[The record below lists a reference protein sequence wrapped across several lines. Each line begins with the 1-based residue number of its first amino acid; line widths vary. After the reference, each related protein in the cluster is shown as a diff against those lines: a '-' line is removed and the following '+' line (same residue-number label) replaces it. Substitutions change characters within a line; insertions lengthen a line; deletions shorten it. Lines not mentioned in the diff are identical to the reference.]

1 MVMSKN
7 TRDIDTV
14 FDEDYIKIRESLIG
28 LKDILDI
35 CFFERNIYK
44 QMGMDNLR
52 ALNNNITELLKHTY
66 SPRKVRMKMREMEYD
81 GLEAPNSFL
90 SP

>member
-1 MVMSKN
+1 MSKN
-7 TRDIDTV
+7 IRKIDAV
-14 FDEDYIKIRESLIG
+14 FDESYMKIMESLTG
-28 LKDILDI
+28 LKEIFDI

-44 QMGMDNLR
+44 QMGMDNLK
-52 ALNNNITELLKHTY
+52 ALHDNVIELLKHTY
-66 SPRKVRMKMREMEYD
+66 SPREVRIKLRELEYD

>member
-1 MVMSKN
+1 MNKN
-7 TRDIDTV
+7 IRKIDAV
-14 FDEDYIKIRESLIG
+14 FDDNYIKIIESLTG
-28 LKDILDI
+28 LKEIFDI

-44 QMGMDNLR
+44 QMGMDNLK
-52 ALNNNITELLKHTY
+52 ALHDNVIELLKHTY
-66 SPRKVRMKMREMEYD
+66 SPREVRIKMRELEYD

>member
-1 MVMSKN
+1 MNKSNKK
-7 TRDIDTV
+7 IDMV
-14 FDEDYIKIRESLIG
+14 FDENYMKIRESLNG

-35 CFFERNIYK
+35 CFFERNVYK

-52 ALNNNITELLKHTY
+52 ALHDNVIELLKHTY
-66 SPRKVRMKMREMEYD
+66 SPREVRIKMRELEYE

>member
-1 MVMSKN
+1 MNKN
-7 TRDIDTV
+7 TKKIDMI
-14 FDEDYIKIRESLIG
+14 FDENYMKIRESLTG
-28 LKDILDI
+28 LKEILDI

-52 ALNNNITELLKHTY
+52 ALHDNVIELLKHTY
-66 SPRKVRMKMREMEYD
+66 SPREVRIKMRELEYD
-81 GLEAPNSFL
+81 GLEAPSTFL

>member
-1 MVMSKN
+1 MNKN
-7 TRDIDTV
+7 TKKIDMI
-14 FDEDYIKIRESLIG
+14 FDENYMKIRESLTG
-28 LKDILDI
+28 LKEILDI

-52 ALNNNITELLKHTY
+52 ALHENLIELLKHTY
-66 SPRKVRMKMREMEYD
+66 SPREVRIKMRELEYD
-81 GLEAPNSFL
+81 GLEAPSSFL